1 VLRVLAG
8 FLYFVSVAL
17 LVLGGITAAQ
27 VRSPLWQKLL
37 LFLVIAA
44 IASAIFWVARRIRQG
59 G

>member
-1 VLRVLAG
+1 MLQVLAG
-8 FLYFVSVAL
+8 FLYFVSGAL

-27 VRSPLWQKLL
+27 IHAPLWQKLL
-37 LFLVIAA
+37 MFLVIAA